1 MVNSHLFN
9 VIRKPKAIVFDT
21 DNTLYPYDSAHS
33 AGMEAVQVKA
43 MALLNITRQKFI
55 HAFNKA
61 RLDIKKRLQNTAS
74 SHSRL
79 LYFQRTIENL
89 GLGTKI
95 LLTLDLEQT
104 YWHTFLV
111 NMRLFQGAKDFII
124 QLKSDGVITAN
135 ITDLTAKIQF
145 RKLVYLGLD
154 EYFDYVV
161 TSEEA
166 GKDKPHKAPIDIVL
180 SKIGIDPAEIWMIGD
195 NPINDIEGAFE
206 AGMIP
211 VQKIHNGVKISKIIN
226 EKKGIAFKDF
236 HQLLNKYNDLE
247 AHKLK

>member
-1 MVNSHLFN
+1 
-9 VIRKPKAIVFDT
+9 
-21 DNTLYPYDSAHS
+21 
-33 AGMEAVQVKA
+33 
-43 MALLNITRQKFI
+43 
-55 HAFNKA
+55 
-61 RLDIKKRLQNTAS
+61 
-74 SHSRL
+74 
-79 LYFQRTIENL
+79 
-89 GLGTKI
+89 
-95 LLTLDLEQT
+95 
-104 YWHTFLV
+104 
-111 NMRLFQGAKDFII
+111 
-124 QLKSDGVITAN
+124 
-135 ITDLTAKIQF
+135 
-145 RKLVYLGLD
+145 LVYLGLD

-166 GKDKPHKAPIDIVL
+166 GKDKPHKAPFDIVL

-236 HQLLNKYNDLE
+236 HQLLKKYNDLE